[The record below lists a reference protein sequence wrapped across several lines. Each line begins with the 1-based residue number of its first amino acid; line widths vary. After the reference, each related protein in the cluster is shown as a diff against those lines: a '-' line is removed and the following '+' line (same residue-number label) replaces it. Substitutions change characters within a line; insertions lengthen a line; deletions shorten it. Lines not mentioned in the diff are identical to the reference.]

1 MRRSAFLV
9 VVVVVVGRC
18 MCVNLSSHN
27 LIVIIIIIVDTVGG
41 KRVCARVPSLEETNT
56 FSSVHLLRVS
66 VYLVQKV
73 WCVCTIEIS

>member
-1 MRRSAFLV
+1 MRRSALF

-41 KRVCARVPSLEETNT
+41 KRVCARV
-56 FSSVHLLRVS
+56 LR
-66 VYLVQKV
+66 LKK
-73 WCVCTIEIS
+73 